1 VADLARARKAL
12 PLLAVIKGETS
23 ALKIWPPRTGQTFSA
38 NRPAREGALL
48 ERPQPDWLFLVA
60 II

>member
-1 VADLARARKAL
+1 MT
-12 PLLAVIKGETS
+12 GQTFS
-23 ALKIWPPRTGQTFSA
+23 AGQTFSTGQTFSA

-48 ERPQPDWLFLVA
+48 ERPRPDWLFLVA